1 MMSRDQS
8 PSGGYRNDGLRS
20 ERDPAMDE
28 GGSRPEGDAG
38 RQPGDMAR
46 DAYGQ
51 NEMSKAWARE
61 SYRADY
67 GRISRETR
75 NDFGTRRVDHVEEP
89 RKPD

>member
-1 MMSRDQS
+1 MSRDQS

-28 GGSRPEGDAG
+28 RGLKPEGGAVS
-38 RQPGDMAR
+38 RSGDMAR

-67 GRISRETR
+67 GQISGQTR
-75 NDFGTRRVDHVEEP
+75 NDFGTRRVDHAEEP
-89 RKPD
+89 HKPE